1 MFLTTI
7 VLPSWGFYAVEDGS
21 IEKSENYAFS
31 SEKYKCNKNVITGNN
46 NVTSTPEYNKIATIP
61 VQKAVSDNPD
71 TTATERKDSLA
82 AAVFTDEQ
90 QGTYISKGT
99 FNSEVITSSGL
110 RKMACCTLADSFENS
125 ASVTVGYSDAITG
138 ARQIRLLGLSGVYTE
153 MRDEARPF
161 MRGLASPFGLSY
173 VPGQWLESIQIAKG
187 AGSVISGVESMT
199 GLINL
204 EFRKPTDEK
213 PLFVNASIMSDTKA
227 DLNIVSCL
235 QPSEKWSTAIFANV
249 TGNFTTM
256 DNNHDGYMD
265 APQMLQFNL
274 ANRWFYLADSGVQL
288 RFGVRALQDE
298 REGGQKGYD
307 YDDYTAMVTTDSN
320 SWLPWGSDITN
331 RTVNGYAKL
340 GIPLAD
346 DNSQNIAIVA
356 DYTYYKMDSHFG
368 ATKYLADQNSA
379 YVNLLYLNEFNERHK
394 LSAGVNATYDRYDE
408 TLLRHFSK
416 DFSEGGVNPR
426 STDLYKAGA
435 FAEYTYTAGDRLTVV
450 AGACFDWFSDTF
462 DSSHNFKVSPRL
474 TLKYSPDEHIVL
486 RLNGGRGL
494 RHASPLTDN
503 IGVFS
508 TGKYFSY
515 DLVHNDAVFMT
526 HVLEDAWTFGG
537 NMTYYFPL
545 GASENAYFSFD
556 YFSTRFAQQVVCD
569 YESLYMG
576 TSTAY
581 GDFPNGIAFYRL
593 DGRRSFTDNYQA
605 DFFVEAF
612 KGFTINFTFRYTNSK
627 IQLYGTEY
635 LSEKPF
641 TSRYKGVLNL
651 QYATR
656 LNKWIFDF
664 TASLNG
670 PSRVYNYMEDDK
682 DANGNLIYKNGHTPV
697 YPLLYLQVTKRF
709 KGVDIYIGG
718 ENLTNYRQKYVI
730 LGNSTDSKGHINA
743 NDMTF
748 DASTVWGPIMGIQ
761 VYAGVRYTLW
771 KHKKS

>member
-1 MFLTTI
+1 MTTI
-7 VLPSWGFYAVEDGS
+7 ALPSWGFSVVVARSSVETDNS
-21 IEKSENYAFS
+21 AIS
-31 SEKYKCNKNVITGNN
+31 SETYKCNKSVISGNN
-46 NVTSTPEYNKIATIP
+46 NVILTPRTQKIAHIP
-61 VQKAVSDNPD
+61 AQKPVFDNPD

-110 RKMACCTLADSFENS
+110 KKMACCTLADSFENS

-138 ARQIRLLGLSGVYTE
+138 ARQIRLLGLSGIYTE
-153 MRDEARPF
+153 MRDESRPF

-173 VPGQWLESIQIAKG
+173 VPGQWLESIQIAKV

-199 GLINL
+199 GQINL

-265 APQMLQFNL
+265 APQNLQFNL

-298 REGGQKGYD
+298 REGGQKGYN
-307 YDDYTAMVTTDSN
+307 YDDYTAMVTTDSK

-331 RTVNGYAKL
+331 RTINGYAKL

-346 DNSQNIAIVA
+346 DNSQNIAVVA

-368 ATKYLADQNSA
+368 ATKYLATQNA
-379 YVNLLYLNEFNERHK
+379 GYINLLYLNEFNEHHK
-394 LSAGVNATYDRYDE
+394 LTAGLNATYDRYSE
-408 TLLRHFSK
+408 TLWRVYGLTA
-416 DFSEGGVNPR
+416 SEGGHNPKI
-426 STDLYKAGA
+426 TDLYKVGA
-435 FAEYTYTAGDRLTVV
+435 FAEYTYTTGDRLTVV
-450 AGACFDWFSDTF
+450 AGACADWYSDTF
-462 DSSHNFKVSPRL
+462 DSSRKLKISPRL

-486 RLNGGRGL
+486 RINGGRGF
-494 RHASPLTDN
+494 RYSSPLTDN
-503 IGVFS
+503 IGVLS

-515 DLVHNDAVFMT
+515 DLAHNDAVFMT

-537 NMTYYFPL
+537 NMTYFFPL

-569 YESLYMG
+569 YECLYLG
-576 TSTAY
+576 ATEAY
-581 GDFPNGIAFYRL
+581 GSFPNGIAFYRS

-605 DFFVEAF
+605 DFYVEAF
-612 KGFTINFTFRYTNSK
+612 KGFTINATFRYTNSK
-627 IQLYGTEY
+627 IQLYGNEY
-635 LSEKPF
+635 LSERPF

-651 QYATR
+651 QYATN

-664 TASLNG
+664 TASVNG

-682 DANGNLIYKNGHTPV
+682 DANGDLIYKNGHTPA

-718 ENLTNYRQKYVI
+718 ENLTNYKQKYVI
-730 LGNSTDSKGHINA
+730 LGNSTDSKGHVNA

-771 KHKKS
+771 KRNR